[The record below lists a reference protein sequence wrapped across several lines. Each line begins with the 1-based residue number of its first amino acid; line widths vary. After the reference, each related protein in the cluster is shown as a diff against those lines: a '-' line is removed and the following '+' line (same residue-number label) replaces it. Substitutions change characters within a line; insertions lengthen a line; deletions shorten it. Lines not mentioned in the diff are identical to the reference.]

1 MWLQEDRVCIYIC
14 VCVWVCECV
23 LLFSTWSLVINQDG
37 GVRGKSSPSAN
48 WRTLSQRVPSV
59 CLSECVCVCERKRWR
74 ELRFSRDKGTERFSI
89 DVPGLYVRIRMCT
102 FQSVLLNPVCVCVC
116 VCVCVRL
123 YKEQMCPQAERLLEW
138 AACVVC
144 YSIPHPHAHAAH
156 YHSWAKGSGQGYRVR
171 GNLWELS
178 VFFFL
183 KKKKEIGCLA
193 EENAEVKHICHLVSY
208 GLEASRGD
216 VETWRLKGKIMICI
230 QISEFKIGTLM
241 HHEVP
246 FGIPALCNIGVRVYK
261 VHLNAS
267 WGPCPCAAQM
277 GQMWY
282 WFEFSPRNDT

>member
-1 MWLQEDRVCIYIC
+1 MC
-14 VCVWVCECV
+14 VCECV
-23 LLFSTWSLVINQDG
+23 CGCTKNRCVH
-37 GVRGKSSPSAN
+37 R
-48 WRTLSQRVPSV
+48 LSD
-59 CLSECVCVCERKRWR
+59 CW
-74 ELRFSRDKGTERFSI
+74 
-89 DVPGLYVRIRMCT
+89 
-102 FQSVLLNPVCVCVC
+102 
-116 VCVCVRL
+116 
-123 YKEQMCPQAERLLEW
+123 
-138 AACVVC
+138 
-144 YSIPHPHAHAAH
+144 
-156 YHSWAKGSGQGYRVR
+156 SGQLVLCVIPSHILTPTQHIIIAEQRAAVKDTEWGVTFE
-171 GNLWELS
+171 NW
-178 VFFFL
+178 VCFFL
-183 KKKKEIGCLA
+183 KKKKKEIGCLA